1 MKVLVTGAT
10 GFVGRYVLDR
20 LLAEGHEVIALCSR
34 ARALPQ
40 HSAVQW
46 EQADL
51 LDPSHVT
58 LLMQKV
64 RPQGLIHLAWYA
76 KHGLFWQAAENFDW
90 CTATAHV
97 LHAFHAAGGEKIVIA
112 GTCAEYDLTQGV
124 MSEDSTPTHASSVY
138 GKCKDVTRQYVQQY
152 GQQAGLN
159 WVWGRVFFP
168 YGPGEPATKLIPSVL
183 HALAQSRTVACSHGQ
198 QLRDYLHVSDVA
210 GALVHLLMHPQ
221 ANGVF
226 NIGSGQ
232 ATRLMDIVNMCTQAF
247 ASPSPVQFG
256 AIAVSPDEPPLIVAD
271 THKLQATGW
280 RPEVS
285 LQDGLAAYAESVR
298 RSEAC

>member
-1 MKVLVTGAT
+1 
-10 GFVGRYVLDR
+10 
-20 LLAEGHEVIALCSR
+20 
-34 ARALPQ
+34 
-40 HSAVQW
+40 
-46 EQADL
+46 
-51 LDPSHVT
+51 
-58 LLMQKV
+58 
-64 RPQGLIHLAWYA
+64 
-76 KHGLFWQAAENFDW
+76 
-90 CTATAHV
+90 
-97 LHAFHAAGGEKIVIA
+97 
-112 GTCAEYDLTQGV
+112 
-124 MSEDSTPTHASSVY
+124 
-138 GKCKDVTRQYVQQY
+138 
-152 GQQAGLN
+152 
-159 WVWGRVFFP
+159 
-168 YGPGEPATKLIPSVL
+168 L

-221 ANGVF
+221 AKGVF

-232 ATRLMDIVNMCTQAF
+232 ATRLMDMVNMCTQAF

>member
-51 LDPSHVT
+51 LDPSQVT

-168 YGPGEPATKLIPSVL
+168 YGPGEPAMKLIPSVL

-232 ATRLMDIVNMCTQAF
+232 ATRLMDMVNMCTQAF

-285 LQDGLAAYAESVR
+285 LQDGLAAYAEFVR